1 MKTNNKGFTLIELL
15 VVIAIITI
23 LATISIPQFA
33 KYRVRA
39 YNVVALSD
47 LRNYKVDF
55 EAYYTDIG
63 NLGYPTSIVSLNE
76 EATSSWVTSDQIK
89 QALTNGTYNA
99 SLSFIPSNNVDVYYN
114 VGGTVANNPQIYIIG
129 TKHTNGNTVYAS
141 SSHTS
146 RIYARID
153 PAWVGQSGGQ
163 TGVTMPTI
171 TPTDSKTYDDRAF
184 ASPWQAM

>member
-55 EAYYTDIG
+55 EAFYTDIG
-63 NLGYPTSIVSLNE
+63 NLGYPTSIAPSAE
-76 EATSSWVTSDQIK
+76 EGSDWITSSAIK
-89 QALTNGTYNA
+89 TALTGGNYNPN
-99 SLSFIPSNNVDVYYN
+99 LSFIPSNNVDVYYDTD
-114 VGGTVANNPQIYIIG
+114 GTDHPQIYIIG
-129 TKHTNGNTVYAS
+129 TKHENGNTVYAS
-141 SSHTS
+141 TSHTS
-146 RIYARID
+146 RIYAQSKPD
-153 PAWVGQSGGQ
+153 WVGKSGGD
-163 TGVTMPTI
+163 TVTMPTI
-171 TPTDSKTYDDRAF
+171 TANSSSYDDRAF
-184 ASPWQAM
+184 TSPWQAM